1 MFFLQ
6 TFSNA
11 LTHDTSLQV
20 VFKALIVLH
29 TMIRAGATDN
39 VLGYLSSSNTLKLR
53 DISSANWE
61 GMISPMTVQIPF
73 I

>member
-1 MFFLQ
+1 MFLLL
-6 TFSNA
+6 TLSNA
-11 LTHDTSLQV
+11 LACDTSLQV

-39 VLGYLSSSNTLKLR
+39 VLGYLSSSNILKLR

-61 GMISPMTVQIPF
+61 GI
-73 I
+73 